1 MHVYLIDTGVLD
13 SHHEFTGRLRG
24 GVDFVD
30 LDFIPDDCNGHGT
43 HCAGVVGGTKWG
55 VAKKVLMHGV
65 KVLDCNGEGATID
78 VISGLQWVVDNHPKM
93 HADEPAIISMSLG
106 GLSSLSLNHAV
117 RQTVDDGY
125 PVRPSDRR
133 LRERQKERAVRSCT
147 RRFAGLL
154 RGVVELEEL
163 SGGRFSRSIQ

>member
-1 MHVYLIDTGVLD
+1 MYLIDTGVLD

-30 LDFIPDDCNGHGT
+30 LDFVPDDCNGHGT

-55 VAKKVLMHGV
+55 VAKKVFMHGV

-125 PVRPSDRR
+125 PVRFFLPCLGDVCEGQKDRR
-133 LRERQKERAVRSCT
+133 VRT
-147 RRFAGLL
+147 FARLL
-154 RGVVELEEL
+154 FGRVLESVVERRSETN
-163 SGGRFSRSIQ
+163 SRCVH